1 MTTKKT
7 RNPDRVQKKIF
18 LILVVLILLL
28 GSLNV
33 AKAKGWLIPSQKEL
47 EIVDGTIQLR
57 SMTLEQKIAQMII
70 VQGSAENMAAWKNLM
85 PGGVH
90 MFGRKSEH
98 VFRNTILDFQY
109 NQSIPFFVTLDL
121 EGCVNPFSY
130 YRNFTPAVAIENVG
144 QAFSKGFEEGKYL
157 RQVGFSIN
165 FAPVVDL
172 QDDIWRCRSFP
183 GDEQHVS
190 ELAESY
196 LLGLQTQGVIG
207 TIKHYP
213 GKTLIIKD
221 PHKFIVAANIDD
233 KDLYPYQYLLGKKD
247 AQAVMVSHIIASGA
261 VDSDG
266 VPAVVSEK
274 IIGELKNNFEGLIIS
289 DEINMLGL
297 KDYYPNLDDMY
308 VAVFKAGN
316 DIILNF
322 NKDPNEIYR
331 MILVIKK
338 AVEDEVIS
346 EEQIDASVTKILKAK
361 GFMVR

>member
-1 MTTKKT
+1 MTPQKT
-7 RNPDRVQKKIF
+7 GNFQKRLFFILIV
-18 LILVVLILLL
+18 LILVLS
-28 GSLNV
+28 SLNL
-33 AKAKGWLIPSQKEL
+33 AKAKGWLIPSQKKI
-47 EIVDGTIQLR
+47 EIVDGTIKLR
-57 SMTLEQKIAQMII
+57 SMTLEQKIAQMVV
-70 VQGSAENMAAWKNLM
+70 VQGNAENMQAWKNLM
-85 PGGVH
+85 PGGLH

-109 NQSIPFFVTLDL
+109 NQSLPFFVTLDL

-130 YRNFTPAVAIENVG
+130 YRNFTPASAIENVG

-157 RQVGFSIN
+157 REVGFSIN

-172 QDDIWRCRSFP
+172 RDDIWQCRSFP

-196 LLGLQTQGVIG
+196 LLGLQAQGILG
-207 TIKHYP
+207 TVKHYP

-221 PHKFIVAANIDD
+221 PHKFIVAADIEA
-233 KDLYPYQYLLGKKD
+233 KDLYPYQYLLQKKD
-247 AQAVMVSHIIASGA
+247 AKAIMVSHIIASGA
-261 VDSDG
+261 VDSAG

-274 IIGELKNNFEGLIIS
+274 VIGDLKKNFDGLIIS

-297 KDYYPNLDDMY
+297 KDYYPNIDDMY
-308 VAVFKAGN
+308 IAVFKAGN
-316 DIILNF
+316 DIVLNF

-331 MILVIKK
+331 MILVVKK
-338 AVEDEVIS
+338 AVEDDIIP

-361 GFMVR
+361 GFKVN

>member
-1 MTTKKT
+1 M
-7 RNPDRVQKKIF
+7 
-18 LILVVLILLL
+18 
-28 GSLNV
+28 
-33 AKAKGWLIPSQKEL
+33 
-47 EIVDGTIQLR
+47 
-57 SMTLEQKIAQMII
+57 
-70 VQGSAENMAAWKNLM
+70 
-85 PGGVH
+85 
-90 MFGRKSEH
+90 
-98 VFRNTILDFQY
+98 
-109 NQSIPFFVTLDL
+109 
-121 EGCVNPFSY
+121 
-130 YRNFTPAVAIENVG
+130 
-144 QAFSKGFEEGKYL
+144 
-157 RQVGFSIN
+157 GFSIN